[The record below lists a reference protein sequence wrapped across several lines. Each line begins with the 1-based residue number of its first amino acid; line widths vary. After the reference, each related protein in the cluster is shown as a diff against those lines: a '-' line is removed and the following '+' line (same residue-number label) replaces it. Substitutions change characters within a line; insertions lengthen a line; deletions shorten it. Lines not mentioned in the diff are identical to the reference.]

1 MQVDLDGQV
10 RFLGYDL
17 ERTTVKPGDLL
28 RVTFYWQAQRRM
40 ETSYTVFT
48 HLLDAQDRIRGQ
60 KDSPPMA
67 GAHPTTRW
75 LEGEVI
81 TDTYAIPV
89 APDAPSGPYTLKI
102 GMYELATMQR
112 LPAFDEAS
120 NRLTDDCIPLGQI
133 EVTR

>member
-1 MQVDLDGQV
+1 
-10 RFLGYDL
+10 
-17 ERTTVKPGDLL
+17 
-28 RVTFYWQAQRRM
+28 
-40 ETSYTVFT
+40 
-48 HLLDAQDRIRGQ
+48 
-60 KDSPPMA
+60 MA

-102 GMYELATMQR
+102 GMYELATMHR
-112 LPAFDEAS
+112 LPAFDVAG
-120 NRLTDDCIPLGQI
+120 NRLTEDCIPLGQL